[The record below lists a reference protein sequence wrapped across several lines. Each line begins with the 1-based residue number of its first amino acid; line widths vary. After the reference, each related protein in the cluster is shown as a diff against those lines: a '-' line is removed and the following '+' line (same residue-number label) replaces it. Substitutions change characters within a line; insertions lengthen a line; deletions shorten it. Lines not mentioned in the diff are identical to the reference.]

1 MVPGT
6 GRKDLGRVGRLVPV
20 QATDAVARVLAE
32 EGRDALGA
40 KVSDAVLASPRQD
53 NGAGVD
59 DLMLVD
65 STLEI
70 GQHKVTTRGLVAEV
84 AEGLHNLAS
93 LHRVVGSSAVSIERF
108 IVLYEGLAENLLAGP
123 LSAGVVNEA
132 PHSRDVDLD

>member
-1 MVPGT
+1 MVLGTLRLIIMVPGT
-6 GRKDLGRVGRLVPV
+6 GRKDLGRVGRLVLV

-93 LHRVVGSSAVSIERF
+93 LHRVVGSSAVSI
-108 IVLYEGLAENLLAGP
+108 
-123 LSAGVVNEA
+123 
-132 PHSRDVDLD
+132 